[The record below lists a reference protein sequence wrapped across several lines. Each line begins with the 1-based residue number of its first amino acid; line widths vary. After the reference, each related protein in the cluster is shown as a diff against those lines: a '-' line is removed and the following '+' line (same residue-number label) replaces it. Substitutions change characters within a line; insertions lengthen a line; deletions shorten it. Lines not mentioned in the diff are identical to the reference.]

1 MRLRITTPL
10 TVLVDDDSVLALR
23 AEDETGSF
31 GILPGHAEFMTTLA
45 ISVVSWQPAAGG
57 KRYCAVRRGIFAVT
71 GGQSIAVATREGV
84 LGDDLATL
92 DAEVLARFRGD
103 LEAERVEHVEQ
114 ARLQLNAIRQIVRRL
129 RGDGRG
135 AGMLT

>member
-1 MRLRITTPL
+1 MKLRITTPL
-10 TVLVDDDSVLALR
+10 TVLVEEDSVLALR

>member
-1 MRLRITTPL
+1 MKLRITTPL
-10 TVLVDDDSVLALR
+10 AVLIDDANVLALR

-31 GILPGHAEFMTTLA
+31 GILPGHAAFMTSLA
-45 ISVVSWQPAAGG
+45 ISVVRWQGADGG
-57 KRYCAVRRGIFAVT
+57 RHFCAVRRGILQVT
-71 GGQSIAVATREGV
+71 GGQDIAIATREGV
-84 LGDDLATL
+84 VGDNLATL
-92 DAEVLARFRGD
+92 DEQVLARFRGD
-103 LEAERVEHVEQ
+103 IETERVEHVEQ

>member
-1 MRLRITTPL
+1 MKLRITTPL
-10 TVLVDDDSVLALR
+10 MVLVDDESVLALR

-31 GILPGHAEFMTTLA
+31 GILPGHAAFMTSLA
-45 ISVVSWQPAAGG
+45 ISVVSWQPASGG
-57 KRYCAVRRGIFAVT
+57 RRYCAVRRGILAVT
-71 GGQSIAVATREGV
+71 GGQSISVATREGV

-103 LEAERVEHVEQ
+103 IEAERVERVEQ
-114 ARLQLNAIRQIVRRL
+114 ARLQLNAIRQIVRCL